1 MASEAPQPMIRVPA
15 LDATITAARVI
26 RAVASQPGVSAMGN
40 SGDCGHARQP
50 GGGESVPPE
59 SACGRESAPAA
70 LLLFGQLIEDAQ
82 EVFGDRLGHH

>member
-26 RAVASQPGVSAMGN
+26 RVVASQPSMSAMGN

-59 SACGRESAPAA
+59 YRPPDGSQLSSPCSSSAS
-70 LLLFGQLIEDAQ
+70 
-82 EVFGDRLGHH
+82 